1 MISLALRVLRFN
13 LPIIRAGVGSG
24 MEASLMEQ
32 PFKEIIH
39 YATLAPSGH
48 NTQPWK
54 FAIQD
59 NAILIFPDYLRR
71 LPVVDPDDHA
81 LFISLGCALENLV
94 IAANHM
100 GFSTRVDYFLQDR
113 ETAHISVTLSKEKV
127 ESDPDLFNGIQH
139 RQSTRSQY
147 DGRKIPAEDLE
158 KLKRASQ
165 QNQVSFILFIQDED
179 IEPIIDF
186 VKEGNRLQFRNQ
198 SFVRELIS
206 WIRFNKKHALATC
219 DGLNSASMG
228 LPYIPRWF
236 GKFILNN
243 LATPDG
249 EAKKCEKLIRGSSGL
264 ALFIAQ
270 TNHKEAWINVG
281 RSFERVVL
289 KATALNIKHAHMNMP
304 CEEVEV
310 RKKLQQHLGLKHE
323 QPLLLLR
330 IGYAKPMP
338 ESFRRPVEAVLAG
351 T

>member
-1 MISLALRVLRFN
+1 
-13 LPIIRAGVGSG
+13 
-24 MEASLMEQ
+24 MEK

-54 FAIQD
+54 FAIKD
-59 NAILIFPDYLRR
+59 NSILIFPDYSRR
-71 LPVVDPDDHA
+71 LPIVDPDDHA

-94 IAANHM
+94 VAANHM
-100 GFSTRVDYFLQDR
+100 GFSARVEHFLQDG
-113 ETAHISVTLSKEKV
+113 ETEHICVTLNEEKV
-127 ESDPDLFNGIQH
+127 ESDPDLFNGIQN

-147 DGRKIPAEDLE
+147 DGRSIPAEDLE
-158 KLKRASQ
+158 KLKQASQ
-165 QNQVSFILFIQDED
+165 QDNVSFILFTQDED
-179 IEPIIDF
+179 IEPIIEF
-186 VKEGNRLQFRNQ
+186 VKEGNRLQFRNK
-198 SFVRELIS
+198 SFVSELIS
-206 WIRFNKKHALATC
+206 WIRFSKKHALATC

-228 LPYIPRWF
+228 LPYVPRWL
-236 GKFILNN
+236 GKFILNTF
-243 LATPDG
+243 ATPDG
-249 EAKKCEKLIRGSSGL
+249 EAQKCEKLIHGSSGL

-270 TNHKEAWINVG
+270 TNDKEAWINVG

-289 KATALNIKHAHMNMP
+289 TATALNIKHAHVNMP

-310 RKKLQQHLGLKHE
+310 RKKLQQHLGLKNE

-338 ESFRRPVEAVLAG
+338 ESYRRPVEAVLVEASKK